1 MLNTAKNF
9 LDEAP
14 WMAMWPGA
22 AIFSVVLA
30 FNLFGDGAAR
40 RARPALPRLDS

>member
-1 MLNTAKNF
+1 MLNAAKNF

-14 WMAMWPGA
+14 WMAMWSGA

-30 FNLFGDGAAR
+30 FNLFGDGLRDALDPRHR
-40 RARPALPRLDS
+40 R